1 MQVVYTL
8 FIYLALWYVFFVIT
22 YGIWVPAGVFIPGMI
37 IGCTIGLLYLEM
49 MIQGF
54 GYDML
59 NIGGQSYLVIGATA
73 MLSSYTRLT
82 YSLCVLM
89 METTQA
95 INMFLQIL
103 VTILVAHGVA
113 KLFNRSLYEYSIRG
127 KQMPLLRDH
136 VPRQNIDI
144 RVRDMLLAL
153 YAEGHDI
160 QVVESVCGVDRL
172 RQILND
178 NFSTIPVVNMHGSLI
193 GTVPKHFIIV
203 LI

>member
-1 MQVVYTL
+1 
-8 FIYLALWYVFFVIT
+8 
-22 YGIWVPAGVFIPGMI
+22 
-37 IGCTIGLLYLEM
+37 
-49 MIQGF
+49 
-54 GYDML
+54 
-59 NIGGQSYLVIGATA
+59 

-103 VTILVAHGVA
+103 LTILVAHGVA
-113 KLFNRSLYEYSIRG
+113 MYFNRSLYEYSIRG

-136 VPRQNIDI
+136 VPRKNCEI
-144 RVRDMLLAL
+144 RVREMLLAL
-153 YAEGHDI
+153 YDEGQDI
-160 QVVESVCGVDRL
+160 QVVESVCSVDHL
-172 RQILND
+172 KQILSEP
-178 NFSTIPVVNMHGSLI
+178 FSTIPVVNMHGALI